1 MSDRLILVDKRI
13 NVRLVGFIETW
24 RLLFAK
30 ILIKVTGPE
39 ITMACQ
45 DDQLCAGLEAGI
57 YGTVH
62 GVSAIWDK
70 KATTVDSVILLVEEK
85 KEFNEINIIVL
96 LQKVFH

>member
-45 DDQLCAGLEAGI
+45 DD
-57 YGTVH
+57 
-62 GVSAIWDK
+62 
-70 KATTVDSVILLVEEK
+70 
-85 KEFNEINIIVL
+85 
-96 LQKVFH
+96 